1 MSAISIGF
9 DSQVVLYNLKKREQD
24 AYAQKNFPITLKAKN
39 TADIPDRIRADRKS
53 GSRMKS
59 FVIRI
64 GPEKPDHAELGK
76 DVERLNTASLP
87 ISVIRTPTCY
97 PCHLPQNGQG
107 GGIDATL
114 FQHRGDANRHL
125 NEISRHVAPKAHGV
139 VLMDRAGWHTTG
151 KLNTP
156 KNITIILLPSRAP
169 ELNLKTSGNT
179 YAVTGSQTGCL
190 TITKPSSMRDAKLG
204 TSSWPN
210 LKPLN
215 QSECVIG
222 RM

>member
-1 MSAISIGF
+1 MLPFS
-9 DSQVVLYNLKKREQD
+9 
-24 AYAQKNFPITLKAKN
+24 N
-39 TADIPDRIRADRKS
+39 TAAMQI
-53 GSRMKS
+53 
-59 FVIRI
+59 
-64 GPEKPDHAELGK
+64 
-76 DVERLNTASLP
+76 
-87 ISVIRTPTCY
+87 
-97 PCHLPQNGQG
+97 
-107 GGIDATL
+107 
-114 FQHRGDANRHL
+114 HL

-169 ELNLKTSGNT
+169 ELNPVENIWQYIRSNWLSNRVFDD
-179 YAVTGSQTGCL
+179 YEA
-190 TITKPSSMRDAKLG
+190 SSMRDAKLG

-215 QSECVIG
+215 QSECAIG